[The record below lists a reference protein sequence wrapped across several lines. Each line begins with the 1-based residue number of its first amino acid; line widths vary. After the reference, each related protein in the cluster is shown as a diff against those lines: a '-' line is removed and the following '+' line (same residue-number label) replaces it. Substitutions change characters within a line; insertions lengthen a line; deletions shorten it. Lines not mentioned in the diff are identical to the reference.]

1 MSAIPRFHKTLQ
13 RQDLPRNNL
22 DLLHTL
28 APYWPDLAKFFDYT
42 QSQPNMVPPCHIVGA
57 FEHKSACG
65 DLSKDRER
73 QSAYHKGCVHDDRA
87 WESEKINGCIGSLE
101 NLGRVKVI

>member
-1 MSAIPRFHKTLQ
+1 MSAILRFHKTLQ
-13 RQDLPRNNL
+13 RQGFPRNNL

-28 APYWPDLAKFFDYT
+28 VPYWPDLAKFFDRT
-42 QSQPNMVPPCHIVGA
+42 QSQPNTVPPCHIVCV
-57 FEHKSACG
+57 FEHKMACG

-73 QSAYHKGCVHDDRA
+73 QSAYYKGCVHDDRA
-87 WESEKINGCIGSLE
+87 GKSEKINGRIGSPE